1 MVELLLTLY
10 VLIGLY
16 LFVSVEIG
24 MNEVAMRNGIKHH
37 WLKHVTAFVY
47 AFTPILQIYII
58 YLSRKNRKEIQL
70 WVLIQNCTEKQ

>member
-1 MVELLLTLY
+1 MIELLLTLY

-16 LFVSVEIG
+16 LFISVEIG
-24 MNEVAMRNGIKHH
+24 MNEVAMKNRIKYH

-58 YLSRKNRKEIQL
+58 YLSRKNRKE
-70 WVLIQNCTEKQ
+70 V